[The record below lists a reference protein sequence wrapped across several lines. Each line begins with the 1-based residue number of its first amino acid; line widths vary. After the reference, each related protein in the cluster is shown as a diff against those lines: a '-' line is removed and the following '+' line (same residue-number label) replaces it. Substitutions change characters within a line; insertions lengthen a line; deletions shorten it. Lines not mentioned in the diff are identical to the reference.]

1 MPDLKYAIPDF
12 LEQAKNTVRVL
23 SFDPGSVN
31 MGCSLVEYD
40 KSLKTIT
47 VLANTVLTHP
57 LHDIKSFIRE
67 RQQFVDEVQAWISA
81 GKPSAIIAE
90 RFQSRGLRGTT
101 IECVCIMLGILSSF
115 GLPVLFTTA
124 ATWKNRYQK
133 RFNVDLRQ
141 IYNELQVA
149 PHQLD
154 SALIGCF
161 GLESGT
167 KQYID
172 FSIDDVIAQVAD
184 TSLIPLKIKKNR
196 RFRDEDA

>member
-1 MPDLKYAIPDF
+1 MTDLKYVIPEF
-12 LEQAKNTVRVL
+12 AEQPENVVRVL

-40 KSLKTIT
+40 KSAKKIT

-57 LHDIKSFIRE
+57 LHDIKAFIKE
-67 RQQFVDEVQAWISA
+67 RQRFVDEINLWINA
-81 GKPSAIIAE
+81 GRPSAIVAE

-101 IECVCIMLGILSSF
+101 IECVCMMLGILSSF
-115 GLPVLFTTA
+115 GLPVLFITA

-133 RFNVDLRQ
+133 RFGIDLKE
-141 IYNELQVA
+141 IYSELQVA

-161 GLESGT
+161 GIESGT

-172 FSIDDVIAQVAD
+172 FSFDDVSNQVTD

>member
-1 MPDLKYAIPDF
+1 
-12 LEQAKNTVRVL
+12 
-23 SFDPGSVN
+23 
-31 MGCSLVEYD
+31 
-40 KSLKTIT
+40 
-47 VLANTVLTHP
+47 
-57 LHDIKSFIRE
+57 
-67 RQQFVDEVQAWISA
+67 
-81 GKPSAIIAE
+81 
-90 RFQSRGLRGTT
+90 
-101 IECVCIMLGILSSF
+101 MLGILSSF

-172 FSIDDVIAQVAD
+172 FSIDDVIAQVTD